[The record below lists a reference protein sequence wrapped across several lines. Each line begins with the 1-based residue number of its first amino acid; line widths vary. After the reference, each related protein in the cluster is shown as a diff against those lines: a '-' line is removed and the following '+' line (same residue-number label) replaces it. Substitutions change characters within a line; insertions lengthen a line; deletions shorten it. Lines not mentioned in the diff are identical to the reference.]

1 MYSFIHDD
9 DDDDDDDD
17 EADRCVSEMT

>member
-1 MYSFIHDD
+1 MYSFIH